1 MGQGRITNGMTP
13 LISFHAGHAVPE
25 QPVRVPRAFSHT
37 AIATWAQCP
46 ARWLAGKLIPQP
58 VRADDPLVCGR
69 LAHTALELAIGHD
82 PNQTEPEWVLLCSHA
97 IDHERRMVRDKG
109 WGDDPAPRIV
119 LPNGAMAD
127 DAYWTMCAA
136 RRLQGFRLTD
146 ALDGPLQPAGVEE
159 ALHGEWDGIRF
170 TGRGDYR
177 DATGVVVDWKTG
189 RVPQY
194 ADGARTHA
202 NQLRLYAHLY
212 EQMGVHITG
221 ARDVYVEH
229 RTHVAAKL
237 DARLMNAARHTYV
250 DGARDMMRVLEPR
263 VQQVPL
269 RPGPLCAWCPL
280 ANVCPMAG
288 PFTGKAARAAH
299 EQPIRADD
307 PRFPVVR
314 THTGGQQQPVSVGK
328 EGMMDEAM
336 LMDLMGGTHP
346 NAPTAPEPAPKPTPE
361 PKAEEAGPVVDVDP
375 WAGMDGARDA
385 LAQWGIT
392 PPEPEAEPAAPPE
405 PKTGTGTE
413 TGTAPEAATPVEP
426 TPNPATPATPAGDMR
441 FVEQRPYDSTW
452 GAHGIN
458 MAGYGWLRL
467 QDMSQALI
475 GVPDATTASLIR
487 LIQGAWAAA
496 RTAYGPG
503 AAPDIPGLA
512 DGAPQPEPLFAWLD
526 TAAARDTVRA
536 LLAWF
541 TQPTDDGMPV
551 DGRIGQAARHAAHTL
566 AMATA
571 VASMRPGA

>member
-1 MGQGRITNGMTP
+1 MTP

-37 AIATWAQCP
+37 AITTWAQCP

-82 PNQTEPEWVLLCSHA
+82 PNDVEPEWALLCSHA

-127 DAYWTMCAA
+127 DAYWAMCAA

-146 ALDGPLQPAGVEE
+146 ALDGPLHPAGVEE

-212 EQMGVHITG
+212 EQMGAHITG

-237 DARLMNAARHTYV
+237 DARMMNAARHTYV

-299 EQPIRADD
+299 EQPIQADD

-346 NAPTAPEPAPKPTPE
+346 NAPTTPEPAPKPTPE
-361 PKAEEAGPVVDVDP
+361 PKAEEADPVMGVDP

-392 PPEPEAEPAAPPE
+392 PPEPEPATTPE
-405 PKTGTGTE
+405 PKTGAETVTE
-413 TGTAPEAATPVEP
+413 EQPATPAEP
-426 TPNPATPATPAGDMR
+426 TPTPATPATPAGDMR
-441 FVEQRPYDSTW
+441 FVEQRPYDPTW

>member
-1 MGQGRITNGMTP
+1 M
-13 LISFHAGHAVPE
+13 
-25 QPVRVPRAFSHT
+25 
-37 AIATWAQCP
+37 
-46 ARWLAGKLIPQP
+46 
-58 VRADDPLVCGR
+58 
-69 LAHTALELAIGHD
+69 
-82 PNQTEPEWVLLCSHA
+82 
-97 IDHERRMVRDKG
+97 
-109 WGDDPAPRIV
+109 
-119 LPNGAMAD
+119 
-127 DAYWTMCAA
+127 
-136 RRLQGFRLTD
+136 
-146 ALDGPLQPAGVEE
+146 
-159 ALHGEWDGIRF
+159 
-170 TGRGDYR
+170 
-177 DATGVVVDWKTG
+177 
-189 RVPQY
+189 
-194 ADGARTHA
+194 
-202 NQLRLYAHLY
+202 
-212 EQMGVHITG
+212 
-221 ARDVYVEH
+221 
-229 RTHVAAKL
+229 
-237 DARLMNAARHTYV
+237 
-250 DGARDMMRVLEPR
+250 
-263 VQQVPL
+263 
-269 RPGPLCAWCPL
+269 
-280 ANVCPMAG
+280 
-288 PFTGKAARAAH
+288 
-299 EQPIRADD
+299 
-307 PRFPVVR
+307 
-314 THTGGQQQPVSVGK
+314 
-328 EGMMDEAM
+328 
-336 LMDLMGGTHP
+336 
-346 NAPTAPEPAPKPTPE
+346 
-361 PKAEEAGPVVDVDP
+361 VDVDP